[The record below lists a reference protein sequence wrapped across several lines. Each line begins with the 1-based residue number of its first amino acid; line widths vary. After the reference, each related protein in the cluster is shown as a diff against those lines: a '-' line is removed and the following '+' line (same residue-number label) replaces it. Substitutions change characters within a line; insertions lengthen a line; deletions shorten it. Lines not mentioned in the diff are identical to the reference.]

1 MRNNIGHLSSF
12 FDGRHFQR
20 STFTEKRLRYYAAAP
35 IGLEHYAMMAVVR
48 LSVRP
53 SVCPVSCIAHAVCVG
68 SGGGVLCL
76 IPNQEQKGVA
86 S

>member
-12 FDGRHFQR
+12 FDGRQFQR

-35 IGLEHYAMMAVVR
+35 TWLEHYAMMAVVR

-53 SVCPVSCIAHAVCVG
+53 SCV
-68 SGGGVLCL
+68 
-76 IPNQEQKGVA
+76 
-86 S
+86 